1 MMGRTASSES
11 LATGPRSDLD
21 PAPDETGESE
31 ARTGRGSLCLHD
43 VAKRWGEVSILE
55 GLDLEVAPGTSAWVG
70 GHNGAGKTTLLRIV
84 AGLLQADSGTVTF
97 DGLSPSADRRRYQSR
112 IGFLSAGDRGIYA
125 RLSVRQNLDLWTR
138 LSFVPRRECRSV
150 VQRALQRFAL
160 EQLGDAR
167 ADRLS
172 LGQRQRLRLAGA
184 FLHSPGLV
192 LLDEPANS
200 LDDEGLEL
208 LSAALADLNAG
219 GGICI
224 WCAPNRP
231 SADEVTA
238 GYQLVDRRL
247 EGEPVRESFGAY
259 AGAAAAVVKRDF
271 LLMTSYRFR
280 FVTQLLSAFFGLTLF
295 YYISRLVHVG
305 EGITPDDYYA
315 FAVTGLMTLQVIN
328 STLSTPSITLRQ
340 ELVAGT
346 FERFA
351 ISPFGAVGGI
361 VSMMIFPLLYTL
373 VIVFLMLVF
382 AGLVFGLAL
391 QWATVP
397 LSIPLGALAALSF
410 APIGVLIIAAVML
423 AKQASAGTN
432 WVVAGVSLVGGLYFP
447 VALLPSWIQWMSE
460 VQPFTPAVDLM
471 RYVLLGMDL
480 SSSAWLDLTK
490 LVLFVLVLLPIS
502 LLALARAVR
511 ISTRRGTIIEY

>member
-1 MMGRTASSES
+1 
-11 LATGPRSDLD
+11 
-21 PAPDETGESE
+21 
-31 ARTGRGSLCLHD
+31 
-43 VAKRWGEVSILE
+43 
-55 GLDLEVAPGTSAWVG
+55 
-70 GHNGAGKTTLLRIV
+70 
-84 AGLLQADSGTVTF
+84 
-97 DGLSPSADRRRYQSR
+97 
-112 IGFLSAGDRGIYA
+112 
-125 RLSVRQNLDLWTR
+125 
-138 LSFVPRRECRSV
+138 
-150 VQRALQRFAL
+150 
-160 EQLGDAR
+160 
-167 ADRLS
+167 
-172 LGQRQRLRLAGA
+172 
-184 FLHSPGLV
+184 
-192 LLDEPANS
+192 
-200 LDDEGLEL
+200 
-208 LSAALADLNAG
+208 
-219 GGICI
+219 
-224 WCAPNRP
+224 
-231 SADEVTA
+231 
-238 GYQLVDRRL
+238 
-247 EGEPVRESFGAY
+247 VREALGSY
-259 AGAAAAVVKRDF
+259 TGAAAAVVKRDF

-305 EGITPDDYYA
+305 EGISPDDYYA

-328 STLSTPSITLRQ
+328 STLTTPSMTLRQ

-373 VIVFLMLVF
+373 VIVFAMLVF

-391 QWATVP
+391 QWSTVP

-423 AKQASAGTN
+423 AKQASAATN
-432 WVVAGVSLVGGLYFP
+432 WVVAGISLVGGLYFP
-447 VALLPSWIQWMSE
+447 VALLPGWIQWMSE

-480 SSSAWLDLTK
+480 GSPAWLDLTK
-490 LVLFVLVLLPIS
+490 LLLFVVVLLPVS